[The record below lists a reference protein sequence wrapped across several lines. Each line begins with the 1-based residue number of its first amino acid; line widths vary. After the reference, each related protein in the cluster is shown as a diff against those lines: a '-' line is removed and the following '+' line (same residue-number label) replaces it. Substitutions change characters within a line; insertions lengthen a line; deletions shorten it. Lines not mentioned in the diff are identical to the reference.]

1 MLHPESGSKSRKRQ
15 QCAGGESLC
24 AVPGCAPRAPS
35 RRGLLIPSRL
45 RPRTRPSAEGPAQL
59 KSPRPLTPRGHRGN
73 LRARSLASREAT
85 VLRSQ
90 APSAPPRAPGKA
102 RPGWRGTR
110 AHAQTGGARQ
120 APAPAPPPP
129 RSEAA
134 SVSREPAAGPEANW
148 EAELDVNRTS
158 QTVSPAALRRRCGLE
173 EGGDDDCDGLPGCPK
188 WEWCGLPEGGRK
200 RSRRGQAAASANGL
214 PGR

>member
-1 MLHPESGSKSRKRQ
+1 MSLLLCQALPPFHRHLGTSFHLQPFPAEVTGGNQTHGIALARNGALGCPNPRRYFSRPSGLDCGGAGLLHPESGSKSKKRQ

-73 LRARSLASREAT
+73 LRARSPTSREAT

-90 APSAPPRAPGKA
+90 SPSAPPRAPGKA
-102 RPGWRGTR
+102 QPGWRGTR

-120 APAPAPPPP
+120 APAPAPAPL
-129 RSEAA
+129 R
-134 SVSREPAAGPEANW
+134 GG
-148 EAELDVNRTS
+148 LS
-158 QTVSPAALRRRCGLE
+158 QP
-173 EGGDDDCDGLPGCPK
+173 
-188 WEWCGLPEGGRK
+188 
-200 RSRRGQAAASANGL
+200 
-214 PGR
+214 